1 MFLLTLYTS
10 NYISALALVDS
21 LTVRIHT
28 GIVHGK
34 PWARFWY
41 LCRAIDLS
49 GTGIVE
55 FDVHDVC
62 RLLKVCRPTL
72 YEWLRKGRA
81 AGAFRC
87 YRFRKNELKVYL
99 GGLHKYCLALGVSGW
114 GEVALVSLTDILE
127 GMALKSHATAL
138 QTQVEQVRSRVAC
151 IRSLKKRERQSTKIP
166 EPATI
171 LKQGKQSS
179 QKPAKGQVPFLL
191 WVGGKRI
198 FVSKSFVPYG
208 ASQERIAGELG
219 ISDRTVRR
227 HLDYLG
233 VERRQL
239 VQAKA
244 AYKTVAHGMD
254 CWADQVVLSED
265 RIEYYEASN
274 EGYQVGTMY
283 EPSGRTCHT
292 HGFRVRRDRFFNY
305 RGKTW
310 LYRCNLY
317 LLDYDTTSMKTSRKR
332 LAQLIEFSRRD
343 GGETPI
349 KESNQC
355 PNECNEIQ
363 ENLKTDEDSGQPEP
377 NGKSQTKSII
387 F

>member
-10 NYISALALVDS
+10 NYLSALALVNS

-28 GIVHGK
+28 GLVHGK

-55 FDVHDVC
+55 FDVDDIC
-62 RLLKVCRPTL
+62 CLIKISRSTL
-72 YEWLRKGRA
+72 YQWLREGKA

-87 YRFRKNELKVYL
+87 YRRRKNLLRIYL
-99 GGLHKYCLALGVSGW
+99 GGLHKYCLALGVSEW
-114 GEVALVSLTDILE
+114 GEVALVPLTDILE

-166 EPATI
+166 EPKI
-171 LKQGKQSS
+171 FLKQGKQSS
-179 QKPAKGQVPFLL
+179 QKPAKGQEPFLL

-244 AYKTVAHGMD
+244 AYKTVAQGMD
-254 CWADQVVLSED
+254 WWADEVVLSED

-283 EPSGRTCHT
+283 EPSGRTSHT

-355 PNECNEIQ
+355 HNECNEIQ
-363 ENLKTDEDSGQPEP
+363 VLLKTP
-377 NGKSQTKSII
+377 
-387 F
+387 

>member
-10 NYISALALVDS
+10 NYLSALALVNS

-28 GIVHGK
+28 GLVHGK

-55 FDVHDVC
+55 FDVDDIC
-62 RLLKVCRPTL
+62 CLIKISRSTL
-72 YEWLRKGRA
+72 YQWLREGKA

-87 YRFRKNELKVYL
+87 YRRRKN
-99 GGLHKYCLALGVSGW
+99 
-114 GEVALVSLTDILE
+114 LE
-127 GMALKSHATAL
+127 
-138 QTQVEQVRSRVAC
+138 
-151 IRSLKKRERQSTKIP
+151 P
-166 EPATI
+166 EI
-171 LKQGKQSS
+171 FLKQGKQSS

-244 AYKTVAHGMD
+244 AYKTVAQGMD
-254 CWADQVVLSED
+254 WWADEVVLSED

-283 EPSGRTCHT
+283 EPSGRTSHT

-355 PNECNEIQ
+355 HNECNEIQ
-363 ENLKTDEDSGQPEP
+363 VLLKTP
-377 NGKSQTKSII
+377 
-387 F
+387 

>member
-10 NYISALALVDS
+10 NYLSALALVNS

-28 GIVHGK
+28 GLVHGK

-49 GTGIVE
+49 GAGIVE

-62 RLLKVCRPTL
+62 HLLKVCRPTL

-87 YRFRKNELKVYL
+87 YRFRKNKLKVYL
-99 GGLHKYCLALGVSGW
+99 GGLHKYCLALGVSEW
-114 GEVALVSLTDILE
+114 GEVALVPLTDILE

-151 IRSLKKRERQSTKIP
+151 IRSLKKQERQSTKIP
-166 EPATI
+166 EPEI
-171 LKQGKQSS
+171 FLKQGKQSS
-179 QKPAKGQVPFLL
+179 QKPAKGQATFLL
-191 WVGGKRI
+191 WTARKRM
-198 FVSKSFVPYG
+198 FVCKSFFPYG

-244 AYKTVAHGMD
+244 AYKTVAQGMD
-254 CWADQVVLSED
+254 WW
-265 RIEYYEASN
+265 
-274 EGYQVGTMY
+274 G
-283 EPSGRTCHT
+283 
-292 HGFRVRRDRFFNY
+292 
-305 RGKTW
+305 
-310 LYRCNLY
+310 
-317 LLDYDTTSMKTSRKR
+317 
-332 LAQLIEFSRRD
+332 
-343 GGETPI
+343 
-349 KESNQC
+349 
-355 PNECNEIQ
+355 
-363 ENLKTDEDSGQPEP
+363 
-377 NGKSQTKSII
+377 
-387 F
+387 